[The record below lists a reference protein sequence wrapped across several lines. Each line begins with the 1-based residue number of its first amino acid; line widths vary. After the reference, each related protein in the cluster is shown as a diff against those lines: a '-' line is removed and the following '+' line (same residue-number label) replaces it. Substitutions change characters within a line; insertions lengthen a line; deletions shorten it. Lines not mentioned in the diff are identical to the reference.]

1 MKLDFF
7 KMSGAGNDFVLLTGP
22 ALFPQKGQSAG
33 LKKLAIKLCSAKTA
47 VGADGLLYV
56 NKAGR
61 SAIRMRYFNS
71 DGSEAFCG
79 NGSRCSAW
87 WAYAS
92 GLMKKKKF
100 SLKSISGSLPVEI
113 ISRETVKMRMPDVP
127 AVSLHHGGVWCKPV
141 KTAHFLNTGVPHA
154 VVPVWDLERLDVDGL
169 GRRMRFHKAFGHAGA
184 NVDFVRVENGVVKI
198 RTYER
203 GVEAE
208 TLACGTGITASAVAL
223 GLDLGLKSPVAFVS
237 RSGEKFRVWYKRA
250 GAGASDI
257 YIQGP
262 AKIVFKGTIEI

>member
-22 ALFPQKGQSAG
+22 ALFPKKGQSEG
-33 LKKLAIKLCSAKTA
+33 FKKLAVKLCAVKTA

-56 NKAGR
+56 NKSGPGV
-61 SAIRMRYFNS
+61 INMRYFNS
-71 DGSEAFCG
+71 DGSETFCG
-79 NGSRCSAW
+79 NGSRCAAW

-92 GLMKKKKF
+92 GLIKNKKF
-100 SLKSISGSLPVEI
+100 LLKSVSGCLPVEI
-113 ISRETVKMRMPDVP
+113 VSLETVKMRMPDVE
-127 AVSLHHGGVWCKPV
+127 AVSLFHKGVWPHPLKAV
-141 KTAHFLNTGVPHA
+141 HFLNTGVPHA
-154 VVPVWDLERLDVDGL
+154 VAVVKNLKTLDVAAL
-169 GRRMRFHKAFGHAGA
+169 GRLMRHHKAFGKAGT

-208 TLACGTGITASAVAL
+208 TLACGTGITASAIAF
-223 GLDLGLKSPVAFVS
+223 GLCEGLRSPVKITS
-237 RSGEKFRVWYKRA
+237 KSGERFKVWYKPSGGRVT
-250 GAGASDI
+250 DI

-262 AKIVFKGTIEI
+262 AKIIFKGTIEI